1 MENKYARGM
10 RRESQKRCA
19 NGNRQDAPSLD
30 VYTSFSDLQ
39 KSSPTTYRDHAP
51 KMSRKRKQTL
61 TRLAEEMC
69 NKKKAKFCVEVAPAA
84 TPSNMDDSLELP
96 GPSAIPV
103 QGESDNNILESDG
116 EDYRGEFTYDD
127 ARACYEDWLITL
139 EKEQVQM
146 MAMML
151 YDN

>member
-1 MENKYARGM
+1 MFI
-10 RRESQKRCA
+10 C
-19 NGNRQDAPSLD
+19 PSLS
-30 VYTSFSDLQ
+30 YKSPRLQ
-39 KSSPTTYRDHAP
+39 PTGTMPP
-51 KMSRKRKQTL
+51 KMSRKWKQTL
-61 TRLAEEMC
+61 EEMS
-69 NKKKAKFCVEVAPAA
+69 NKKKAKFRVEVAPAA

-103 QGESDNNILESDG
+103 QGERDGMESDG

-151 YDN
+151 YDNYIARFWASSD